1 MASDIVR
8 FARTLSREEFVQRFL
23 GKYLVLSFDQ
33 RELPGASFQTA
44 VTGRPKDRGDGH
56 SDDRGPKA
64 FQVVAI
70 AKAQGNPYPDR
81 ISVGRTGNCDIVL
94 RDPSVSKLHAHF
106 RVERDGELVLVDQRS
121 SNGTMINGTVALPGI
136 SEPLENGDVVQFGNV
151 RATILNADGVYE
163 ALQRIF

>member
-8 FARTLSREEFVQRFL
+8 FARTLSREEFVQRFV
-23 GKYLVLSFDQ
+23 GMYLVLSSDP

-44 VTGRPKDRGDGH
+44 VTGRPKSREDGGRGA
-56 SDDRGPKA
+56 KA
-64 FQVVAI
+64 LQVVAI
-70 AKAQGNPYPDR
+70 AKAQGNPYADR

-106 RVERDGELVLVDQRS
+106 RVEQDGELVLVDQRS
-121 SNGTMINGTVALPGI
+121 SNGTLINGNAALPGV
-136 SEPLENGDVVQFGNV
+136 SEPLENGDVVQFGDI
-151 RATILNADGVYE
+151 RATVLNADGVYE